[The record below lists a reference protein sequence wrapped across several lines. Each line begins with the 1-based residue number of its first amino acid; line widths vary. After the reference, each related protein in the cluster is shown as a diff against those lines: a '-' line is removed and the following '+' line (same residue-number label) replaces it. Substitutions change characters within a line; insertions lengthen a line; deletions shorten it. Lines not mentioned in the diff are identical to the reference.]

1 MKSTDIVDKSAEEQI
16 RILEQQAKDTKA
28 RAELMAK
35 WFAEGVDG
43 ISQEMVDEA
52 NETAAA
58 AQAEFE
64 KVGGNMTTS
73 MASGAQSQSGI
84 LNRAMGG
91 IVSGA
96 LHSAK
101 RAAGIASPS
110 KEGRAIGKNIAESI
124 GMGGKEGEKAAV
136 ADMEDVMDAILSVG
150 EQGFDM
156 SSLPPNFF
164 GYGETSAEQ
173 FVAGFRTAIAAAK
186 GVMSAVVS
194 DAVPKAAFV
203 NQQTARPNLSDIV
216 ELAGAGGVKT
226 VVVKAELRG
235 QPVLDFVID
244 GLNGRAKVTGASLVE
259 V

>member
-1 MKSTDIVDKSAEEQI
+1 MRPT
-16 RILEQQAKDTKA
+16 RPQQRHKRNSKKFGWY
-28 RAELMAK
+28 MAK
-35 WFAEGVDG
+35 GLAYGMDSNIG
-43 ISQEMVDEA
+43 IVR
-52 NETAAA
+52 TAGLGMARAA
-58 AQAEFE
+58 AQATKEGV
-64 KVGGNMTTS
+64 KVS
-73 MASGAQSQSGI
+73 
-84 LNRAMGG
+84 
-91 IVSGA
+91 
-96 LHSAK
+96 
-101 RAAGIASPS
+101 SPS
-110 KEGRAIGKNIAESI
+110 KVYAQIGKELGRGLVKGINDSTEDIENAAKDQTGALIAATT
-124 GMGGKEGEKAAV
+124 EGL
-136 ADMEDVMDAILSVG
+136 DL
-150 EQGFDM
+150 

-216 ELAGAGGVKT
+216 GLAGTGGVKT